1 MAKAIR
7 EGASA
12 VKTRVTDFAKES
24 CTVDNWKR
32 KIPITLWLPHYRPH
46 KFICDMIAGL
56 TVGLTVLPQ
65 GLAYA
70 SIAHLP
76 VQYGLYSAFMGCFV
90 YCILGTA
97 KDISIGPTAVMSLMM
112 ADFGGNSEREDG
124 LNNPVY
130 AITLCFFCGVV
141 QFLMGLFRLGF
152 LVNFISFPVINAFT
166 SAAAVIIGVGQ
177 LRHMFGVPKYKGHG
191 FLDDIYYTCKG
202 LPHSSWQDVVMGFSC
217 FIILMCMK
225 KIKDRFAAKKAETTG
240 QKVLYKTIWLLG
252 TARNAVIVII
262 AASIAYAM
270 VKSGKSSLRLVGHV
284 PAGLPPFEPPLPPY
298 ERELPP
304 DGSSG
309 SVEHM
314 NSTVTV
320 MPHLDHGKQLY
331 YSLNASFN
339 ASDEVLLGNAT
350 EVLSG
355 NATELPDLE
364 SGGYEKNYLPIG
376 EVIADL
382 NVGLA
387 IIPLIG
393 FLESVAIAKGFGR
406 KNKYRVWPNQELIA
420 LGTANIMSSFVSA
433 YPVTGSFSRT
443 AVNSQSGV
451 MTPMG
456 GVFTGLLVI
465 ISLAV
470 LTPLFFFIPKSA
482 LAAVIICA
490 VIAMFDHKTIKKLWR
505 VKKLDLL
512 PWFGTFL
519 GSLWQGVEIGIIIGI
534 AIDLC
539 MLLYT
544 QAKPEIEISQKE
556 VTVVQI
562 DYGIHYPAVDHI
574 TETIQEECLS
584 GEIPKPC
591 VVDCTR
597 ITHIDYS
604 SIQAIVEV
612 CAEFNRNNVKFVLCG
627 ARQNLLDI
635 IVKANIPHFQ
645 HCDTV
650 DEGIKVVTDSIDSP
664 DTDATH
670 MLLTPMKDEP
680 NHKSKED
687 LEASIDN
694 GQAKSIDDANV

>member
-1 MAKAIR
+1 MAQAIR
-7 EGASA
+7 DGASA
-12 VKTRVTDFAKES
+12 VKTKVKDFAKES
-24 CTVDNWKR
+24 CTVENWKQ
-32 KIPITLWLPHYRPH
+32 KFPITLWLPKYRPN

-90 YCILGTA
+90 YCIFGTA
-97 KDISIGPTAVMSLMM
+97 KDVSIGPTAVMSLMM
-112 ADFGGNSEREDG
+112 ADFGGHSGREDG

-141 QFLMGLFRLGF
+141 QFLMGLFHLGF
-152 LVNFISFPVINAFT
+152 LVNFISFPVINGFT

-177 LRHMFGVPKYKGHG
+177 LRHIFGVPKYKGHG
-191 FLDDIYYTCKG
+191 FLDDVYYTCKG
-202 LPHSSWQDVVMGFSC
+202 LPQSSWQDIVMGVSC
-217 FIILMCMK
+217 FIILMGMK
-225 KIKDRFAAKKAETTG
+225 KIKDKFAAKKAPETTG
-240 QKVLYKTIWLLG
+240 QKILHKTVWLLG
-252 TARNAVIVII
+252 TARNAVIVVL
-262 AASIAYAM
+262 AACVAYAI
-270 VKSGKSSLRLVGHV
+270 VKHSNSGLRLVGHV
-284 PAGLPPFEPPLPPY
+284 PAGLPSFELPLPPY

-309 SVEHM
+309 PVEHL
-314 NSTVTV
+314 NGNVTV
-320 MPHLDHGKQLY
+320 MPQLDHGNW
-331 YSLNASFN
+331 NASIN
-339 ASDEVLLGNAT
+339 ASDEVL
-350 EVLSG
+350 SG
-355 NATELPDLE
+355 NSTELPDVE
-364 SGGYEKNYLPIG
+364 SGGFVKHYLPTG
-376 EVIADL
+376 EVL
-382 NVGLA
+382 SELGVGLA

-393 FLESVAIAKGFGR
+393 FLESIAIAKGFAK
-406 KNKYRVWPNQELIA
+406 KNKYRVWPDQELIA

-451 MTPMG
+451 ITPMG

-490 VIAMFDHKTIKKLWR
+490 VIAMFDYGTVKKLWR

-534 AIDLC
+534 GIDLC
-539 MLLYT
+539 MLLYA
-544 QAKPEIEISQKE
+544 QAKPDIEISQKE
-556 VTVVQI
+556 VSVIQVG
-562 DYGIHYPAVDHI
+562 YGIHYPAVEHI
-574 TETIQEECLS
+574 VETVQEECLR
-584 GEIPKPC
+584 GETPQPC
-591 VVDCTR
+591 VVDCAK
-597 ITHIDYS
+597 ISHLDYS
-604 SIQAIVEV
+604 SIQALVDL
-612 CAEFNRNNVKFVLCG
+612 CTEFNRNNVKFVLSG
-627 ARQNLLDI
+627 AGQNLLDAI
-635 IVKANIPHFQ
+635 ENANIPHFQ

-650 DEGIKVVTDSIDSP
+650 DEGIKVVKDP
-664 DTDATH
+664 DATH

-680 NHKSKED
+680 NHNFKED
-687 LEASIDN
+687 LEASVDN
-694 GQAKSIDDANV
+694 GRAKSVDDAKV